1 MPTSGKVD
9 YTLIGATKPSV
20 RVGGLGSFDGSL
32 SVAFGAQPLVGVSAQ
47 VDIYDNSY
55 TFGTAG
61 GSADPTNGGMAVAME
76 GDAIGRFFS
85 YNLVANGSGSIC
97 GGQCSAVIV
106 GFLAGDGGKHAG
118 FSYTFGSGGA
128 FSQVDGVAAFA
139 APGATATVSTPA
151 SSDWSTWT
159 GANTNIAAGV
169 GKAAGIGSAPR
180 TNGRLDNGMNPA
192 DRLDTIKEWLGANF
206 SFQ

>member
-1 MPTSGKVD
+1 M
-9 YTLIGATKPSV
+9 
-20 RVGGLGSFDGSL
+20 
-32 SVAFGAQPLVGVSAQ
+32 
-47 VDIYDNSY
+47 
-55 TFGTAG
+55 
-61 GSADPTNGGMAVAME
+61 
-76 GDAIGRFFS
+76 
-85 YNLVANGSGSIC
+85 ANGSGSIC